1 MSSAAASD
9 AEVFSLDEIARA
21 AGVERARLRQLID
34 AGRVRQCDGYLLA
47 PDAVA
52 LVRALRGGPMVPDH
66 GLFAAAPKHEGS
78 AATGIAASGAIHA
91 VMLGGLLI
99 LTTLGVTSAER
110 IAPRLETTRM
120 VFLATPGPGGGGG
133 GGGLRQPDPPAKAAL
148 KGAATLKSP
157 VPPPKRLTTRPP
169 RPEVARPTPPP
180 VTPRRDVIEPPPPSR
195 PPVAPQVIAPV
206 ATAAADDEDRAGALA
221 SAGSDRDVQGAGTD
235 GGVGSGRGTGI
246 GEGTGAGIGP
256 GSGMGT
262 GGGPYRPGSG
272 IAPPS
277 LLREV
282 RPDYTDDAR
291 RMGIEGDVVLEIV
304 VRHDGTVGEM
314 TVLRGLGGGLERRA
328 MDAVRQWRFSPARRF
343 GTPVDVLV
351 EVAVEFRLR

>member
-9 AEVFSLDEIARA
+9 AEVFSLDEVARA
-21 AGVERARLRQLID
+21 AGVDRARLRQLID
-34 AGRVRQCDGYLLA
+34 AGRVRHCDGYLLA

-52 LVRALRGGPMVPDH
+52 LVKALRGGTLASEH
-66 GLFAAAPKHEGS
+66 ALFAAAPKHEGS

-91 VMLGGLLI
+91 LMFGGLLLI
-99 LTTLGVTSAER
+99 TTLGVTSAER
-110 IAPRLETTRM
+110 IGPRLETTRM

-133 GGGLRQPDPPAKAAL
+133 GGGLRQPEPPAKAAL
-148 KGAATLKSP
+148 KGAEALKSP
-157 VPPPKRLTTRPP
+157 VPPPERLSTRRS
-169 RPEVARPTPPP
+169 RPEVARPAPPP
-180 VTPRRDVIEPPPPSR
+180 VAPRRDVIEPPPPSR
-195 PPVAPQVIAPV
+195 PPVTPQVIAPV

-221 SAGSDRDVQGAGTD
+221 SAALGRDVQGTGTD

-304 VRHDGTVGEM
+304 VRHDGTVGEV